1 MFQYMACGKHFLI
14 ETQDS
19 QSVEE
24 NARKQLSH
32 ELSAEDAEKPE
43 EVGNHVTIR
52 SVIGDLKNF
61 LVTCNQQHIS

>member
-1 MFQYMACGKHFLI
+1 MNFGWVLVLLPMFQYMARGKHFLI

-19 QSVEE
+19 QSGEE

-43 EVGNHVTIR
+43 VTV
-52 SVIGDLKNF
+52 SL
-61 LVTCNQQHIS
+61 